1 MIGLT
6 PETAAEW
13 NAALSGRQ
21 IGAVMGIMD
30 RLAKLDGYAAVTLGE
45 KVQGGTI
52 TPPAVLRLELRDR
65 LSLFPRGVLAMAR
78 AFREATGARE
88 RYGLGIVD
96 GLYGEEL
103 RKRTRLPS
111 KEFRDCRRW
120 LAALYYAA

>member
-6 PETAAEW
+6 PEAAAEW

-21 IGAVMGIMD
+21 IRQAMAIMD
-30 RLAKLDGYAAVTLGE
+30 RLQKLDGYAAATLGE
-45 KVQGGTI
+45 KVQGGTH

-65 LSLFPRGVLAMAR
+65 LSFFPRGVLAMAR
-78 AFREATGARE
+78 AFREATGGRE

-120 LAALYYAA
+120 IAALYYAA